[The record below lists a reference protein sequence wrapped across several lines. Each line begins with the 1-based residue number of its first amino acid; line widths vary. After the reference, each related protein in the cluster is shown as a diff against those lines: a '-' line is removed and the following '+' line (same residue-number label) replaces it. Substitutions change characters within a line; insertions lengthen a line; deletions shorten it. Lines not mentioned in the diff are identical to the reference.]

1 MTSVEMVADQTTAP
15 PAILPGRDEQ
25 RHSAGPFLAVII
37 PALNE
42 EAYIAGCLQSLIG
55 QWPEQACEILVVDGG
70 STDRTPAIVAEFAT
84 RHPMVR
90 LIPNPHRIQSAA
102 MNLGA
107 RLASPRA
114 AVLIRADAHAVYP
127 ADFVRRCVAE
137 LLRTGATSVVVP
149 MHTMARD
156 GNGLQRAIAA
166 AQSSKLGNGGSAHR
180 VGATSGFVEHGHH
193 AAFDRAF
200 FLSLGGYDESFTHN
214 EDAELDHRASL
225 SSGRIWMC
233 ADAPVVYFPRTSL
246 AALAKQYA
254 KHGGGR
260 ARTLRKHRLTPKP
273 RQMAPVAALL
283 GCAAG
288 LAAAPI
294 LPAAAAATLAYP
306 LACFG
311 WGAAQAARRRDP
323 WMLAAGPAMVVMH
336 LAWAMGFLRS
346 LARASRPP
354 AEAMASVAPLAV
366 APLATEPRQPEPAR
380 VSVDTLSG

>member
-1 MTSVEMVADQTTAP
+1 MRPAEMATAEAASLPATTETM
-15 PAILPGRDEQ
+15 PAQDGPWHR
-25 RHSAGPFLAVII
+25 ATPFLAII
-37 PALNE
+37 VPTLNE
-42 EAYIAGCLQSLIG
+42 EAYIAACLQSLIG

-70 STDRTPAIVAEFAT
+70 STDRTADIVAGFTA

-90 LIPNPHRIQSAA
+90 LILNPHRIQSAA

-107 RLASPRA
+107 RQASPRA

-127 ADFVRRCVAE
+127 GDFVRRCVAE

-149 MHTMARD
+149 MRNHARD
-156 GNGLQRAIAA
+156 GKGLQRAIAA

-180 VGATSGFVEHGHH
+180 VGTTSGFVEHGHH

-246 AALAKQYA
+246 GALARQYM
-254 KHGGGR
+254 KHGSGR
-260 ARTLRKHRLTPKP
+260 ARTLRKHGLRPRP

-288 LAAAPI
+288 LATAP
-294 LPAAAAATLAYP
+294 LVPAAAAVTLAYP
-306 LACFG
+306 LACLG
-311 WGAAQAARRRDP
+311 WGAVQAMRRGDP
-323 WMLAAGPAMVVMH
+323 WLLASGPAMMAMH
-336 LAWAMGFLRS
+336 LGWALGFLRTVA
-346 LARASRPP
+346 LGQRRPVAVPQLTGLTAAAAHLVERERAST
-354 AEAMASVAPLAV
+354 AV
-366 APLATEPRQPEPAR
+366 SP
-380 VSVDTLSG
+380 G